1 MLKKS
6 TKKIIESTDTEAPA
20 GETSTSTESSKIEQQ
35 FQFEKDAETIPM
47 RETPAATM
55 PMQMLDKKYYI
66 LSGQPQFYG
75 NFDAFRN
82 PIFSVQ
88 TLQPIRARAALNK
101 EDQPILQSRGNE
113 LVQLQPF
120 APVVPLQA
128 GVPLQL
134 RSGIDQ
140 PIVGDAP
147 AVRPASFEARSQF
160 DDPSPMNQPE
170 ASMKE
175 EPSKP
180 MPSTLSDDPSV
191 ASTKPAAIAISGEGG
206 LASASPSGT
215 SIVGKEGLALSAPQ
229 AIAVSGDFLTEDD
242 EPEPAMM
249 AEPEKEE
256 EEEKQMMKE

>member
-1 MLKKS
+1 
-6 TKKIIESTDTEAPA
+6 
-20 GETSTSTESSKIEQQ
+20 
-35 FQFEKDAETIPM
+35 M

-55 PMQMLDKKYYI
+55 PMSMLDKKYYI

-101 EDQPILQSRGNE
+101 ENQPILQSRENE
-113 LVQLQPF
+113 QIIQLQPF

-140 PIVGDAP
+140 PIGVEAP
-147 AVRPASFEARSQF
+147 VNQARSQF

-170 ASMKE
+170 TSMKE
-175 EPSKP
+175 EPNKP
-180 MPSTLSDDPSV
+180 MLTTLSDDPSV
-191 ASTKPAAIAISGEGG
+191 ASTKPAAIAIAGDGG

-215 SIVGKEGLALSAPQ
+215 SIVGKEGLALSAPS
-229 AIAVSGDFLTEDD
+229 AIAVSGDFLGED

-249 AEPEKEE
+249 TEPEKEE
-256 EEEKQMMKE
+256 EDEKQMKKE

>member
-1 MLKKS
+1 MS
-6 TKKIIESTDTEAPA
+6 TETTETETPA
-20 GETSTSTESSKIEQQ
+20 GETTATAGDSPEFGKQQ
-35 FQFEKDAETIPM
+35 LQFEKDAENIPM
-47 RETPAATM
+47 RETPAATI
-55 PMQMLDKKYYI
+55 PMSMLDKKYYI

-101 EDQPILQSRGNE
+101 EDQPILQSRANE
-113 LVQLQPF
+113 QIIQLQPF
-120 APVVPLQA
+120 APLQA

-140 PIVGDAP
+140 PIGGVAP
-147 AVRPASFEARSQF
+147 QNQARSQF

-170 ASMKE
+170 ISMKE

-191 ASTKPAAIAISGEGG
+191 ASTKPAAIAIAGEGG

-215 SIVGKEGLALSAPQ
+215 SIVGKEGLELSAPS
-229 AIAVSGDFLTEDD
+229 AIAVSGDFLGKDEP

-256 EEEKQMMKE
+256 EEEKEMKKE

>member
-1 MLKKS
+1 MP
-6 TKKIIESTDTEAPA
+6 EAEKPA
-20 GETSTSTESSKIEQQ
+20 GETPAPTDSSKFEQQ

-55 PMQMLDKKYYI
+55 PMSMLDKKYYI

-113 LVQLQPF
+113 QIVQLQPF

-128 GVPLQL
+128 GVKLQL

-140 PIVGDAP
+140 PIVGEAP

-170 ASMKE
+170 SSMKE
-175 EPSKP
+175 EASKP

-229 AIAVSGDFLTEDD
+229 AIAVSGDFLSEDD

-256 EEEKQMMKE
+256 EEEEKQMMKE